1 MSNAIH
7 LLPFPANGFKIKWAL
22 EEKQTLFLLFFVA
35 VAFFSGFSDE
45 QESYHED
52 DLIKLSA
59 VTKKC
64 HMRHSELMMNFR

>member
-7 LLPFPANGFKIKWAL
+7 LQNFPENVYKMKWSL
-22 EEKQTLFLLFFVA
+22 EEKQTFSPLFFVA

-45 QESYHED
+45 QESYHEE